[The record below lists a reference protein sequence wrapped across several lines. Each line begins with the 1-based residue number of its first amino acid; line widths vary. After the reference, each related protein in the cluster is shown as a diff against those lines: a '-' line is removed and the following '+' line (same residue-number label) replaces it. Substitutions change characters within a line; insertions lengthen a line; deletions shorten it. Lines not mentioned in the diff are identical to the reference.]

1 MELIRK
7 ALINSYTKVTWV
19 TLSILMS
26 YLTVF
31 QPQINPLWTI
41 VGWSLYLVWPFYTC
55 PTTLNKTES
64 SEEFCRSTS
73 SKPSLFPVLIQAYM
87 YLPDTLPNKDCL
99 CSFLPPIDYEFKAF
113 EASLDFDL
121 SLSAPWL
128 QLRLAQV
135 KQRWEGINDTPN
147 THMHAPKYTR
157 KHTHLGNEHVCLTW
171 YIGFSKKI
179 NMLLPSMK

>member
-1 MELIRK
+1 
-7 ALINSYTKVTWV
+7 
-19 TLSILMS
+19 MS

-41 VGWSLYLVWPFYTC
+41 VGWSLYLVRSFYTC

-128 QLRLAQV
+128 QLKLAQV
-135 KQRWEGINDTPN
+135 RQRWEGINDTPN
-147 THMHAPKYTR
+147 THMHAPKYKH
-157 KHTHLGNEHVCLTW
+157 KHTHTLAM
-171 YIGFSKKI
+171 
-179 NMLLPSMK
+179 NMCV